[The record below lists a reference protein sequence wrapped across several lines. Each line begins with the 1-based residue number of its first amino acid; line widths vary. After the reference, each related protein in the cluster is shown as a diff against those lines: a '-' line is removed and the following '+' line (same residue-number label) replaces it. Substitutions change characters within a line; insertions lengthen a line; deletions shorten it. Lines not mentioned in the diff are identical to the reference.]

1 MYWEYT
7 RTTDTTTE
15 THTQAYTHTLLFIIQ
30 PYHFFHFHIITH
42 FFSRHHANKKGF
54 FTPSRTQK
62 QSFTNHAWRSITQA
76 RNNFFHFRAITQQ
89 QSNHAITHTYGG
101 DLKHAHTKCSQREHL
116 KHTLTSHTKDMA
128 CHATAINKRGQ
139 LVTMAISP
147 WSDRSLLVA
156 TGRIQTTLNSLPAWN
171 RKTRL

>member
-89 QSNHAITHTYGG
+89 QRAIHAITHTYGG
-101 DLKHAHTKCSQREHL
+101 TSNMLTQNALRESISNIPSHHTPKTWRV
-116 KHTLTSHTKDMA
+116 TLL
-128 CHATAINKRGQ
+128 Q
-139 LVTMAISP
+139 
-147 WSDRSLLVA
+147 
-156 TGRIQTTLNSLPAWN
+156 
-171 RKTRL
+171 